1 MTVTRSRDR
10 CGRPSATDHRTR
22 LSRSVGAHRD
32 ALTLQTFVD
41 RLVRE
46 STQPPELPA
55 FPFDPAESAL
65 GRLARKRPNEDYDY
79 LEAVGRQRVMLSE
92 AYGDARDEVE
102 RWRTQAMALVRELAA
117 IALPSAPP
125 PQRYVLH
132 RTLANATDIFSTPSS
147 RALTADELA
156 AIGQAVDTD
165 LVALGDVPLEPSLRP
180 PPTLGEINAG
190 QAKILPPPARPG
202 TLGATYQAPSSGA
215 PGPFAA

>member
-1 MTVTRSRDR
+1 
-10 CGRPSATDHRTR
+10 
-22 LSRSVGAHRD
+22 
-32 ALTLQTFVD
+32 
-41 RLVRE
+41 
-46 STQPPELPA
+46 
-55 FPFDPAESAL
+55 
-65 GRLARKRPNEDYDY
+65 
-79 LEAVGRQRVMLSE
+79 MLSE

-132 RTLANATDIFSTPSS
+132 RTLANSTDIFSTPTS

-190 QAKILPPPARPG
+190 QAKLVPMPARPG
-202 TLGATYQAPSSGA
+202 MLGATYQAPSSGVPA
-215 PGPFAA
+215 PSSA